1 MLWNREDNVLLIF
14 SIMSLPSSCIKR
26 TKKQSRIGKTA
37 AAAIGN
43 GCCRVHIHWQISKP
57 HRQWRCSR
65 RVLDIVG
72 GLEYK
77 WRHQAELCKSVAVNM
92 DHRVFLKRHNSFVS
106 QQLKLKYPK
115 ISQKLATNSP
125 NKISVK
131 STNWACN
138 PGSSRELAKETLL
151 RSTLTWKLL
160 NPFLISVMP
169 AGWTSTDLPLVAS
182 KPTPQNKLL
191 IMWQWTKETPNKLF
205 ISQNFYKIY
214 SEAEDWKT
222 FDKHYGLSCSGPIPL
237 LKALETRHPSQV
249 TFIKLI
255 NHKE

>member
-26 TKKQSRIGKTA
+26 TKKQRRIGKTA
-37 AAAIGN
+37 AVTIGN
-43 GCCRVHIHWQISKP
+43 GFCRVHIHWQILKP

-92 DHRVFLKRHNSFVS
+92 DDRVFLKRHNSFVS
-106 QQLKLKYPK
+106 QRLNLKYPK
-115 ISQKLATNSP
+115 ISQKLTTNSP
-125 NKISVK
+125 KKISVK

-214 SEAEDWKT
+214 SEAKDWKT
-222 FDKHYGLSCSGPIPL
+222 FDKHYVLSCSGPIPF
-237 LKALETRHPSQV
+237 LKALETRHPPQV

>member
-1 MLWNREDNVLLIF
+1 MTVQPKSVRH
-14 SIMSLPSSCIKR
+14 
-26 TKKQSRIGKTA
+26 GA
-37 AAAIGN
+37 
-43 GCCRVHIHWQISKP
+43 
-57 HRQWRCSR
+57 
-65 RVLDIVG
+65 G

-92 DHRVFLKRHNSFVS
+92 DDRVLLKRHNSFVS
-106 QQLKLKYPK
+106 QQLNLFYPK

-125 NKISVK
+125 KRNSVK

-191 IMWQWTKETPNKLF
+191 IMWQWTKKPQ
-205 ISQNFYKIY
+205 INFLYPRTFTRFTVKQKI
-214 SEAEDWKT
+214 ER
-222 FDKHYGLSCSGPIPL
+222 LSTSTMSYPAPAQSL
-237 LKALETRHPSQV
+237 S
-249 TFIKLI
+249 
-255 NHKE
+255 

>member
-1 MLWNREDNVLLIF
+1 MTV
-14 SIMSLPSSCIKR
+14 
-26 TKKQSRIGKTA
+26 QG
-37 AAAIGN
+37 
-43 GCCRVHIHWQISKP
+43 
-57 HRQWRCSR
+57 
-65 RVLDIVG
+65 RVLDMVG

-77 WRHQAELCKSVAVNM
+77 WRHHAELCKSVAVNM
-92 DHRVFLKRHNSFVS
+92 DDRVFIKRQNSFVS
-106 QQLKLKYPK
+106 QQSNLKYQK
-115 ISQKLATNSP
+115 ISQELATNSSK
-125 NKISVK
+125 KISVK
-131 STNWACN
+131 STKWACN

-214 SEAEDWKT
+214 SEAED
-222 FDKHYGLSCSGPIPL
+222 
-237 LKALETRHPSQV
+237 
-249 TFIKLI
+249 
-255 NHKE
+255 

>member
-1 MLWNREDNVLLIF
+1 
-14 SIMSLPSSCIKR
+14 MSLASSYIKR

-37 AAAIGN
+37 AVAIGN
-43 GCCRVHIHWQISKP
+43 GCCREHIHWQISKP

-65 RVLDIVG
+65 RVLDMVG

-92 DHRVFLKRHNSFVS
+92 DDRVLLKRHNSFVS
-106 QQLKLKYPK
+106 QQLNLLYPK

-125 NKISVK
+125 KRNSVK
-131 STNWACN
+131 STNWVCN

-169 AGWTSTDLPLVAS
+169 AEWTSTALPLVAS

-222 FDKHYGLSCSGPIPL
+222 FDKHYVLSCSSPIPF

-255 NHKE
+255 NQKE